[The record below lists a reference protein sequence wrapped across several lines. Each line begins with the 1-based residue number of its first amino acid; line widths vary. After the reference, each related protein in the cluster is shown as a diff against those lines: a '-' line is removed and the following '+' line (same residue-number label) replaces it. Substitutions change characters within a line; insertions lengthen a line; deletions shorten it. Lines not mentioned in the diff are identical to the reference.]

1 MPERLGVF
9 GGTFDPIHIGH
20 LIIAQEACERLALD
34 RVLFVPARVSPLKQ
48 DGTMFTPEQRLEM
61 TRAAVEPDPRFV
73 CSTLDIER
81 PGPSYTVDTLRLLHD
96 QFQGKATLHFVLGAD
111 SLLAFAHWYRPNE
124 IIRLARLAVHCA
136 QGGVLRRADVVEG
149 IVRERLVLRIGEGIE
164 AVALRAVGELVGE
177 EQRTPQFL
185 LVRELDLAA
194 ERPVITGVEGR
205 EC

>member
-124 IIRLARLAVHCA
+124 IIRLARLAVISRP
-136 QGGVLRRADVVEG
+136 GYTVDVNDLDRILPGLAAVTDLVEG
-149 IVRERLVLRIGEGIE
+149 VQIGFSSTELRQRLARGASARYFVPE
-164 AVALRAVGELVGE
+164 AVWALLQRYRAES
-177 EQRTPQFL
+177 T
-185 LVRELDLAA
+185 
-194 ERPVITGVEGR
+194 
-205 EC
+205 